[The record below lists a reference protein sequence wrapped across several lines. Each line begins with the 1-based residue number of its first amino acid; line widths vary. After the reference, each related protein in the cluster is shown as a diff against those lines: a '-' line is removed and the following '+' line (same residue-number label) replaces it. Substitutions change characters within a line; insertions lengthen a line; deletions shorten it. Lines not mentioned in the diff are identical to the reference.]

1 MEKIAKASDL
11 IFIGQIKR
19 DGSGIVPVS
28 EKYIKMMSENKFVG
42 DFKLRRLS
50 ITEDTYIA
58 FNFNVFV
65 VKLKAPD
72 TVAPKAV

>member
-19 DGSGIVPVS
+19 DGSGIVPVEES
-28 EKYIKMMSENKFVG
+28 YLKAMLENSLMG
-42 DFKLRRLS
+42 DFRLRRLS

-72 TVAPKAV
+72 TVAPRV